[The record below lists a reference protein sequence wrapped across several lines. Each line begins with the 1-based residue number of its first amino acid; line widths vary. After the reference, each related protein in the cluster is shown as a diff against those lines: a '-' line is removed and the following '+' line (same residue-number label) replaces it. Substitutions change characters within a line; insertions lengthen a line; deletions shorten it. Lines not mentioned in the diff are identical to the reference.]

1 MPFQASKALIPTL
14 LRTVMPN
21 SDDAERQMVLADP
34 HKILLIKQSERL
46 GNIVLMNSGI
56 SGLARAFPG
65 IKIDLLLP
73 AGYVDVMKGNAHINK
88 IIPIQKRQ
96 YIYMPWNLIRLIA
109 RLRACRYDLAIDCS
123 DVHSHSSTGASYALL
138 SGARLVAGW
147 KTGEKQLFDI
157 EIPRYSEQVHASEM
171 YVKLFSGIFGKKI
184 CGEPYFD
191 NFPARSN
198 NQTGS
203 VIGINCGGRGT
214 KRWPLENFVKVGSQ
228 LATSGL
234 KVDFILGPEEKPLR
248 EQLRRSLPYNCDLLP
263 LMPLAK
269 LMNIIGSYRVFI
281 SSDTGPMHLA
291 WCMKVPTIA
300 IFLDS
305 ELDKFKPLSS
315 GSVAIDGQSGVAPE
329 KIITC
334 ALDILGRS
342 SSKDK

>member
-14 LRTVMPN
+14 LRTVTPN
-21 SDDAERQMVLADP
+21 SDDAERQMVLANP
-34 HKILLIKQSERL
+34 QKILLIKQSERL

-56 SGLARAFPG
+56 SGLAEAFPG

-73 AGYVDVMKGNAHINK
+73 AGYVDVMKGNVHINK
-88 IIPIQKRQ
+88 IIPVQKRQ
-96 YIYMPWNLIRLIA
+96 YIYMPWKLIGLIA
-109 RLRACRYDLAIDCS
+109 RIRAEKYNLAIDCS

-138 SGARLVAGW
+138 AGARLIAGW

-171 YVKLFSGIFGKKI
+171 YVKLFSGIIGKKM

-191 NFPARSN
+191 NFSAGSN
-198 NQTGS
+198 SPTGS
-203 VIGINCGGRGT
+203 VVGINCGGRGT
-214 KRWPLENFVKVGSQ
+214 KRWLLDNFVKVGSQ
-228 LATSGL
+228 LATLGL

-263 LMPLAK
+263 LLPLAK
-269 LMNIIGSYRVFI
+269 LMDIISTYRVFI

-291 WCMKVPTIA
+291 WCLKVPTIA

-315 GSVAIDGQSGVAPE
+315 GSVAIDGQDGVTPE
-329 KIITC
+329 KIFTY
-334 ALDILGRS
+334 AMDILGRN

>member
-14 LRTVMPN
+14 LRTVTPN
-21 SDDAERQMVLADP
+21 SDDAERQMVLANM

-56 SGLARAFPG
+56 SGLAMAFPG

-73 AGYVDVMKGNAHINK
+73 AGYVDIMKGNEHINI
-88 IIPIQKRQ
+88 IIPVQKRQ
-96 YIYMPWNLIRLIA
+96 YIYMPWKLIQLIA
-109 RLRACRYDLAIDCS
+109 ILRARKYDLAIDCS

-138 SGARLVAGW
+138 AGARIVAGW

-157 EIPRYSEQVHASEM
+157 EIPRYAEQAHATEM
-171 YVKLFSGIFGKKI
+171 YIKLFSGIFGKEI

-191 NFPARSN
+191 NFTAKSN
-198 NQTGS
+198 SPTGS
-203 VIGINCGGRGT
+203 VVGINCGGRGT

-228 LATSGL
+228 LATLGL
-234 KVDFILGPEEKPLR
+234 KVDFILGPEEKSLR

-263 LMPLAK
+263 LLPLAK
-269 LMNIIGSYRVFI
+269 FMDIISSYRVFI

-291 WCMKVPTIA
+291 WCLKVPTIA

-305 ELDKFKPLSS
+305 ELDKFRPLTP
-315 GSVAIDGQSGVAPE
+315 GSVAIDGQNGVAPDDIFNCAL
-329 KIITC
+329 KIIN
-334 ALDILGRS
+334 
-342 SSKDK
+342 SKKVAS